1 MTVAARHYGMGDLS
15 APVRDRPSIRAAP
28 EWWDTHTLRRTHAAF
43 QTPHNITVLAL
54 LCIMCHSRALYLMT
68 LSIHTHTSLNVN
80 YTWPKGTG
88 RRTARRQ
95 DSETVWKEMSLLNWT
110 WDAGYQTWMREC
122 MLSVI
127 CIGNLYVA
135 FEGFTSLILV
145 LICLWRYLWISQGHN
160 NHYN

>member
-15 APVRDRPSIRAAP
+15 APVKDRPSIRVAL
-28 EWWDTHTLRRTHAAF
+28 EWWDTHTLTRTHTAF
-43 QTPHNITVLAL
+43 QTPHNITVPPL

-80 YTWPKGTG
+80 YTWPKGTS

-95 DSETVWKEMSLLNWT
+95 ESETVWKEMSLLKLN
-110 WDAGYQTWMREC
+110 MRHGLSDMHAWEY

-127 CIGNLYVA
+127 CTGNLCTLWGLYIA
-135 FEGFTSLILV
+135 FCGADMFTMLSV
-145 LICLWRYLWISQGHN
+145 N
-160 NHYN
+160 